1 MLLMESRRY
10 VPLSSV
16 RSISIV
22 PTILVVLLVCQ
33 LHHSTALSST
43 NTATPPASS
52 QVIEVYVQG
61 LENLP
66 RVIDAANEYTRLSG
80 FTINITASAN
90 GITRLINVF
99 LPGNSS
105 GSGGTRVETNATL
118 TSSFL
123 PDVILYKSRYVIDI
137 IKYLQPLN
145 QLINADDSLAW
156 QDIFSILRSYLA
168 TFNGVIY
175 CIPLNGPLYH
185 MNYRTDL
192 LVRDS
197 LPFPQSW
204 SDFNYIAKLYQG
216 QDLNN
221 DTEPDYGVCIGWS
234 DSEVLGDLFYT
245 IFSAYAQ
252 TNFTSQGI
260 FFDLE
265 TFDPLVDNDAYRT
278 ALRVC
283 TTALPKIVVPFSF
296 SL

>member
-1 MLLMESRRY
+1 
-10 VPLSSV
+10 
-16 RSISIV
+16 
-22 PTILVVLLVCQ
+22 VL
-33 LHHSTALSST
+33 
-43 NTATPPASS
+43 
-52 QVIEVYVQG
+52 QVYIQG
-61 LENLP
+61 EENLP
-66 RVIDAANEYTRLSG
+66 RVVDAADRYTQLTGIS
-80 FTINITASAN
+80 INITASLN
-90 GITRLINVF
+90 GVTRLINVLF
-99 LPGNSS
+99 TSN
-105 GSGGTRVETNATL
+105 ETSPATPSAP
-118 TSSFL
+118 TSSANLFRSYL
-123 PDVILYKSRYVIDI
+123 PHIILYKSRYVIDI
-137 IKYLQPLN
+137 SKYLQPLN

-156 QDIFSILRSYLA
+156 TDIFSILRSYLA
-168 TFNGVIY
+168 TIDGTIY

-192 LVRDS
+192 LARDS

-221 DTEPDYGVCIGWS
+221 DGEPDYGICIGWR
-234 DSEVLGDLFYT
+234 DSEVLVDYFFA
-245 IFSAYAQ
+245 IFAPFAQ
-252 TNFTSQGI
+252 YNFTSQGI